1 LWLSY
6 VVVGRRTRWQSVLL
20 LAKDQTTQ
28 IIEDFL
34 WIPVGNM
41 FDRLLTRA
49 GRYLIQSRLSGGGG
63 VEIQGVGRCLSNER

>member
-1 LWLSY
+1 MWLSLII
-6 VVVGRRTRWQSVLL
+6 GRRTRWESVLL

-28 IIEDFL
+28 IIEDFF

-49 GRYLIQSRLSGGGG
+49 GQYLIQSRLNGVGG
-63 VEIQGVGRCLSNER
+63 VEIQGLGRCLSNER